1 MTLSNKN
8 MNILRDFLIVGC
20 GSFLGGG
27 SRFLVSKLVGGLF
40 ATSFPVATFI
50 VNLLGCLLIGFVSSL
65 PSMLSWLSPQARL
78 LLTTGFCGGLTT
90 FSTFMNENLSLAN
103 DQNYRV
109 SGFFRLVTP
118 YVRNN
123 VVPLPYG
130 TDQATTCHSS
140 GCAYRQLRCC
150 KF

>member
-50 VNLLGCLLIGFVSSL
+50 VNLLGCLLLGFVSNI
-65 PSMLSWLSPQARL
+65 PSTLSWLSPQARL
-78 LLTTGFCGGLTT
+78 FLTTGFCGGLTT

-103 DQNYRV
+103 DQNYLCL
-109 SGFFRLVTP
+109 FAYLVGSFALGLIF
-118 YVRNN
+118 VWAGGALAKA
-123 VVPLPYG
+123 V
-130 TDQATTCHSS
+130 AM
-140 GCAYRQLRCC
+140 
-150 KF
+150 

>member
-50 VNLLGCLLIGFVSSL
+50 VNLLGCLLIGFVSNI
-65 PSMLSWLSPQARL
+65 PSTLSWLSPQARL
-78 LLTTGFCGGLTT
+78 FLTTGFCGGLTT

-103 DQNYRV
+103 DQTYLCL
-109 SGFFRLVTP
+109 FAYLVGSFALGLIF
-118 YVRNN
+118 VWAGGALAKA
-123 VVPLPYG
+123 V
-130 TDQATTCHSS
+130 AM
-140 GCAYRQLRCC
+140 
-150 KF
+150 

>member
-65 PSMLSWLSPQARL
+65 PSTLSWLSLQARL

-90 FSTFMNENLSLAN
+90 FSTFMNENLRWPRPKLSLLIRLPCW
-103 DQNYRV
+103 Q
-109 SGFFRLVTP
+109 FRPWP
-118 YVRNN
+118 YLRMGWWSLGQGRCHVIAWQPY
-123 VVPLPYG
+123 PLSF
-130 TDQATTCHSS
+130 A
-140 GCAYRQLRCC
+140 
-150 KF
+150 

>member
-50 VNLLGCLLIGFVSSL
+50 VNLLCLKSSVNAVVAFASGAVASHHGFLRRSYHVLHVHEREPVVGQRPKLSLLIRLPCWQFRPWPYLRMGWWSL
-65 PSMLSWLSPQARL
+65 GQGRCHVIAWQPYPLSFA
-78 LLTTGFCGGLTT
+78 
-90 FSTFMNENLSLAN
+90 
-103 DQNYRV
+103 
-109 SGFFRLVTP
+109 
-118 YVRNN
+118 
-123 VVPLPYG
+123 
-130 TDQATTCHSS
+130 
-140 GCAYRQLRCC
+140 
-150 KF
+150 

>member
-65 PSMLSWLSPQARL
+65 PSTLSWLSPQARL

-90 FSTFMNENLSLAN
+90 LSTFMN
-103 DQNYRV
+103 
-109 SGFFRLVTP
+109 
-118 YVRNN
+118 
-123 VVPLPYG
+123 
-130 TDQATTCHSS
+130 
-140 GCAYRQLRCC
+140 
-150 KF
+150 

>member
-65 PSMLSWLSPQARL
+65 PSTLSWLSLQARL

-103 DQNYRV
+103 EQNYPCLFV
-109 SGFFRLVTP
+109 YLVGSFAFGLIF
-118 YVRNN
+118 VWAGGALAKA
-123 VVPLPYG
+123 VAL
-130 TDQATTCHSS
+130 
-140 GCAYRQLRCC
+140 
-150 KF
+150 

>member
-65 PSMLSWLSPQARL
+65 PSTLSWLSPQARL

-103 DQNYRV
+103 DQIYLCL
-109 SGFFRLVTP
+109 FAYLVGSFALGLIF
-118 YVRNN
+118 VLAGGALAKA
-123 VVPLPYG
+123 V
-130 TDQATTCHSS
+130 AM
-140 GCAYRQLRCC
+140 
-150 KF
+150 

>member
-50 VNLLGCLLIGFVSSL
+50 VNLLGCLLIGFVSNI
-65 PSMLSWLSPQARL
+65 PSTLSWLSPQARL
-78 LLTTGFCGGLTT
+78 FLTTGFCGGLTT
-90 FSTFMNENLSLAN
+90 FSTFMTETLSLAN
-103 DQNYRV
+103 DQNYLCL
-109 SGFFRLVTP
+109 FAYLVGSFALGLIF
-118 YVRNN
+118 VWAGGALAKA
-123 VVPLPYG
+123 V
-130 TDQATTCHSS
+130 AM
-140 GCAYRQLRCC
+140 
-150 KF
+150 